1 MGSAMAPAAAHTIEQ
16 HFLDLHRSPADY
28 DLIVTG
34 DLSRVGS
41 IILKE
46 LLMEAGYDV
55 TTNYNDCGLMI
66 YRPDKTTFAGGSG
79 CACCAVVT
87 YGYLLKEME
96 KGAIQ
101 RMLVV
106 ATGALLSPTMI
117 QQNESIPA
125 IAHAVVIEAVRG

>member
-1 MGSAMAPAAAHTIEQ
+1 MAPAAAHTIEQ
-16 HFLDLHRSPADY
+16 HFLDLHRTPVDY

-55 TTNYNDCGLMI
+55 TTNYNDCGLMV
-66 YRPDKTTFAGGSG
+66 YRPDQATFAGGSG

-96 KGAIQ
+96 KGTIQ

-106 ATGALLSPTMI
+106 ATGALLSSTMI